1 VPQGKLSTR
10 LFSVEPKIR
19 YVAVNQKGRIVEM
32 EQSGSHPTYNPP
44 ETDRMEELIVNPTVL
59 EITSRRGSID
69 MDGIRY
75 VVIRYGTQFQ
85 LIMPYLKGH
94 LSIGVELED
103 DPVEIAGKVAGA
115 LDLGALVAFTSDG
128 GFYRR
133 LPQLSVVAGYR
144 RHVCVCAAEA
154 GVR

>member
-1 VPQGKLSTR
+1 MSKGKLSTR
-10 LFSVEPKIR
+10 LFSLEPKIR
-19 YVAVNQKGRIVEM
+19 YVAVNQNGRIVEM

-59 EITSRRGSID
+59 EITSRRGNID

-85 LIMPYLKGH
+85 LIMPYLEGH

-103 DPVEIAGKVAGA
+103 DPVEIASKVAAA
-115 LDLGALVAFTSDG
+115 LDL
-128 GFYRR
+128 R
-133 LPQLSVVAGYR
+133 P
-144 RHVCVCAAEA
+144 
-154 GVR
+154 